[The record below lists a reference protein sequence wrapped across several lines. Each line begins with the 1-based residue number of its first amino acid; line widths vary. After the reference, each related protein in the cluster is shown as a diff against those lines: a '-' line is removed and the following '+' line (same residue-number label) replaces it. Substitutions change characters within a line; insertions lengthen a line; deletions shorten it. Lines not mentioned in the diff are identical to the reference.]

1 MVPRSAEFERIRTV
15 LEERADEPLT
25 AREIR
30 DRLAESGQE
39 PESAHRI
46 ATILGHRART
56 GDVDVIESKP
66 YRYRIR

>member
-1 MVPRSAEFERIRTV
+1 MVPRSEEFERIRTV

-25 AREIR
+25 AREIGEH
-30 DRLAESGQE
+30 LSESGDDV
-39 PESAHRI
+39 ESAHRI
-46 ATILGHRART
+46 ATILGQHART

>member
-1 MVPRSAEFERIRTV
+1 MVPQSEEFERIRTV

-30 DRLAESGQE
+30 EYLSESGE
-39 PESAHRI
+39 DSESAHRI
-46 ATILGHRART
+46 ATILGQRART